1 MLTEVTLDHSWGG
14 VLTMSR
20 NAAPC
25 FGRLADNVT
34 AAVCHNGVGI
44 AKGTYSGTLLAD
56 YVVGATSELLSHLLA
71 LPRPAANLPQPFLG
85 LGVRAKIAWDQH
97 RAGRER

>member
-1 MLTEVTLDHSWGG
+1 
-14 VLTMSR
+14 MSR

-25 FGRLADNVT
+25 FGRFAGNVA

-56 YVVGATSELLSHLLA
+56 YVVGASSELLSHLLA
-71 LPRPAANLPQPFLG
+71 LPRPAANLPRPFLG
-85 LGVRAKIAWDQH
+85 LGVRAKIAWQQY

>member
-1 MLTEVTLDHSWGG
+1 
-14 VLTMSR
+14 MSR

-56 YVVGATSELLSHLLA
+56 YVVGASSA
-71 LPRPAANLPQPFLG
+71 SC
-85 LGVRAKIAWDQH
+85 
-97 RAGRER
+97 